1 VKVGMKQNSDRK
13 RQVIIGIT
21 GGIGSGKSTVTE
33 YISQKGF
40 PIVDAD
46 KISKKL
52 MDEEDTA
59 CQVIDAFGNGILDA
73 NGNVDRRKL
82 REMVF
87 CDKVLLQ
94 RLNSIF
100 HPKIREGIENEIAR
114 LKKEGKDIIFLDAPL
129 LIENKIDRMVDE
141 VWIVSC
147 SKETQIE
154 RVVKRDGSNR
164 NEVDNI
170 MKRQMP
176 LEKKMKHADLVFQ
189 NEDSI
194 KDLREKIEEALQDL
208 ANRI

>member
-1 VKVGMKQNSDRK
+1 MKQNSDRK

>member
-1 VKVGMKQNSDRK
+1 MKVGMKQNSDRK